1 MPSMIYPATTI
12 DGAAWLQRSVCEYF
26 QAIAWVPPPVLDPPP
41 TIAPV
46 IAVDAPAIGVESIGT
61 EVISEPPSLDRS
73 VVQYFANFPWN
84 GLAMSAVVAPTA
96 VAVGEA
102 AMLDPAAIAD
112 WLDFEPTVDPKAR
125 LDNTAINDPGSLADF
140 SDFF

>member
-1 MPSMIYPATTI
+1 MPSMTYPATTI
-12 DGAAWLQRSVCEYF
+12 DGAEWLQRSVCEYF
-26 QAIAWVPPPVLDPPP
+26 QAIAWVPPPVVNPPP
-41 TIAPV
+41 PIAPV
-46 IAVDAPAIGVESIGT
+46 MAVDAPAIGVES
-61 EVISEPPSLDRS
+61 VSAPPSLDRS

-84 GLAMSAVVAPTA
+84 GLAMPAVAVTTA
-96 VAVGEA
+96 VAVEESP
-102 AMLDPAAIAD
+102 MLDPAAIAD